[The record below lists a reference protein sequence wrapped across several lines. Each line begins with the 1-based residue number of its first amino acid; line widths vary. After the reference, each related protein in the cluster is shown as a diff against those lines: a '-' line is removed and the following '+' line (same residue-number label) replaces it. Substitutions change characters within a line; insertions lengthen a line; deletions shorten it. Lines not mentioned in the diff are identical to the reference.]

1 MATAQYHRRQAEVL
15 IRLALSTSDAE
26 TAAALRRLA
35 AEHAA
40 MADVAEG
47 RPAAEGDKPGQDK

>member
-1 MATAQYHRRQAEVL
+1 MASAEYHRRQAEVL
-15 IRLALSTSDAE
+15 IRLALSTSDSE
-26 TAAALRRLA
+26 TAEALSRLA

-47 RPAAEGDKPGQDK
+47 RPAAEGDKPDQDR

>member
-15 IRLALSTSDAE
+15 VRLALSTSDSE

-40 MADVAEG
+40 TADAAEG
-47 RPAAEGDKPGQDK
+47 RPAAEGHKPDQDR